1 MNNGLTRG
9 MPDGVANGMNSV
21 VNQYTQ
27 HAPEPGASCLPSTT
41 YDPVYYEGR
50 LHPRAEIAKNVNYI
64 NTVGLQPFNNYGWAR
79 IA

>member
-9 MPDGVANGMNSV
+9 MPQGVANGMNSV

-27 HAPEPGASCLPSTT
+27 HAPEAGASCLPSTT

-50 LHPRAEIAKNVNYI
+50 LHTTQEIAQNVNYI
-64 NTVGLQPFNNYGWAR
+64 NRVGVKQNGRGWAT